1 MADGTIDAVASD
13 HSPHDQES
21 KRQPFAIADP
31 GIAGLETLLPLT
43 LALVHAGDLSLLE
56 ALARLTAG
64 PAQILGLEAGRL
76 VKGAPADLV
85 LFDPDQRWRIDPDG
99 FRSKSKN
106 SPFEDHPVRGRALA
120 TIVDSRAIF
129 GAEALTRAPQAVA

>member
-21 KRQPFAIADP
+21 KRLPFAIAAP

-43 LALVHAGDLSLLE
+43 LALVHKKQMSLLD
-56 ALARLTAG
+56 ALACLTCR
-64 PAQILGLEAGRL
+64 PAEILKLDAGRL
-76 VKGAPADLV
+76 AKGAPADLTI
-85 LFDPDQRWRIDPDG
+85 FDPDREWRIDPDS

-106 SPFEDHPVRGRALA
+106 SPFEDYPVRGQALA
-120 TIVDSRAIF
+120 TVVDGRMIYRAAAF
-129 GAEALTRAPQAVA
+129 GGETGAV